1 MVSLLLLMGTLCYN
15 KLLHV
20 SSFSKNNVIAA
31 CTLEAWLFVSIV
43 RKYKIKK
50 IAELKS
56 YLAQLKWNFLIHYTC
71 TLWGIKILL
80 QSH

>member
-31 CTLEAWLFVSIV
+31 CTLEAWLSVSIV

-50 IAELKS
+50 
-56 YLAQLKWNFLIHYTC
+56 
-71 TLWGIKILL
+71 LL
-80 QSH
+80 NSKVI

>member
-31 CTLEAWLFVSIV
+31 CTLEAWLSVSIV
-43 RKYKIKK
+43 RKYKIK
-50 IAELKS
+50 IAELKKLFS
-56 YLAQLKWNFLIHYTC
+56 PTKMEFSD
-71 TLWGIKILL
+71 TLHMHTMGN
-80 QSH
+80 

>member
-50 IAELKS
+50 
-56 YLAQLKWNFLIHYTC
+56 
-71 TLWGIKILL
+71 LL
-80 QSH
+80 NSKVI